1 MIRLAFPLVVLS
13 STLLL
18 GACSPQPSTDAAS
31 TATTAQAPSGDT
43 QNAEA
48 AVDAAF
54 AEHIQP
60 NEPGATVGV
69 YRGGKLVYAK
79 AYGMAD
85 VDLGV
90 ANSVDTVFNLA
101 SVSKQFAAVAIA
113 LLEKDGKLKAT
124 DDIRLYL
131 PGMPV
136 LETPVTVGDLVHHT
150 SGLRDYMALGALSG
164 HDNESLI
171 RQPHIVQILER
182 QRGVDFVAGTGYSYS
197 NTGYVLMAEIVTA
210 VSGMP
215 FEDFLQQRIFE
226 PLGMTHTR
234 VRHELTDLQP
244 GYATGYIPARGD
256 DKGWRRAVYNRIA
269 LGPGN
274 VLSTV
279 GDMAKWAGNFT
290 TPVVGD
296 AALIEHLSAPWQ
308 LRDGTPV
315 NYGYGLT
322 RETVAG
328 HAAVTHSGGISGF
341 NTNFVYF
348 PEQDFAVV
356 VLANRSFP
364 AEELTTKVAGIY
376 LPAGSAT
383 AQAAGQ
389 APASQATPAQPLP
402 GLEGS
407 YASAGGQVLTLRAA
421 QGGFTVQALGDEPE
435 ALKFWSDGSFG
446 AGDHDGPRY
455 RATPGADGAV
465 AGLEPVKVPGS
476 TNPPAPSLSRIA
488 PGASSAAEI
497 AALAG
502 SYRSDEI
509 DATYRVT
516 VEGGKVALH
525 SLWLAGAQPMVET
538 APGRFEADAGPL
550 RGLRFTVERG
560 ADGKPAALLFQV
572 YELGPLRLARVQG

>member
-1 MIRLAFPLVVLS
+1 MIRLAFPIVVFS
-13 STLLL
+13 SALLL
-18 GACSPQPSTDAAS
+18 GACSPQTSADASSA
-31 TATTAQAPSGDT
+31 TATPQAGDARNE
-43 QNAEA
+43 QA

-54 AEHIQP
+54 AEYIKSG
-60 NEPGATVGV
+60 EPGATVGV
-69 YRGGKLVYAK
+69 YRGGQLVYAQ

-85 VDLGV
+85 VDLAV
-90 ANSVDTVFNLA
+90 PNSVDTVFNLA

-113 LLEKDGKLKAT
+113 LLEKEGKLKPT
-124 DDIRLYL
+124 DDIRRYL

-171 RQPHIVQILER
+171 RQPHIVQIMER
-182 QRGVDFVAGTGYSYS
+182 QRGIDFVAGTGYSYS
-197 NTGYVLMAEIVTA
+197 NTGYVLMAEIVPA
-210 VSGMP
+210 VSGVP

-244 GYATGYIPARGD
+244 GYATGYIPMGE

-279 GDMAKWAGNFT
+279 GDMAKWAGNFAR
-290 TPVVGD
+290 PVVGD
-296 AALIEHLSAPWQ
+296 AALIEHLSAPSQ

-315 NYGYGLT
+315 NYGYGLI

-348 PEQDFAVV
+348 PDQDFAVI

-364 AEELTTKVAGIY
+364 AEALTTRVAEIY
-376 LPAGSAT
+376 LPAGDAAART
-383 AQAAGQ
+383 AAET
-389 APASQATPAQPLP
+389 PASQPAPARPLP

-407 YASAGGQVLTLRAA
+407 YASTGGEVLTLRAA
-421 QGGFTVQALGDEPE
+421 QGGFTVQGLGDEPQP
-435 ALKFWSDGSFG
+435 LRFWPDGSFG
-446 AGDHDGPRY
+446 AGEHGGPRY
-455 RATPGADGAV
+455 RAIPGTDGAV
-465 AGLEPVKVPGS
+465 IELEPVKLAGS
-476 TNPPAPSLSRIA
+476 TNPPEEKLSRVA
-488 PGASSAAEI
+488 TQASSGAAI

-502 SYRSDEI
+502 DYRSDEI
-509 DATYRVT
+509 DATYRLT
-516 VEGGKVALH
+516 VEEGKVVLR

-538 APGRFEADAGPL
+538 ATGRFEAGSGPL

-560 ADGKPAALLFQV
+560 ADGKPAALLFHV
-572 YELGPLRLARVQG
+572 YQLGPLRLARVQG